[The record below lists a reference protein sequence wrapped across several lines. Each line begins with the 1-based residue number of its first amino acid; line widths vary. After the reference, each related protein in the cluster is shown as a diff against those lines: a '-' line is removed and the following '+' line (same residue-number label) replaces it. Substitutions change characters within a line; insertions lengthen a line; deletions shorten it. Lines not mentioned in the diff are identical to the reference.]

1 MKYRWDL
8 FASCLL
14 LPLAFSTIAFAQ
26 EEAKTQKFWQAQ
38 AQEITDEIVKDTA
51 ALPTIDRSIVWA
63 QLGDAWWKDDRER
76 AQLWLQRAVEGAIFG
91 PDQEPP
97 ADRKRRISTLRA
109 LLPILAR
116 HDEKLNTR
124 LIQALLSLNESKDT
138 QEESS
143 ANADALV
150 NAALAIVKEQPRL
163 AAALGSQSLRV
174 GESDNFLAL
183 LVALRQQDGNIGD
196 GLFSRLFRDAL
207 NTAQS
212 THSVNLLSSLV
223 VAAFP
228 KSSFPMYQGKV
239 PPANV
244 SEGLLAVLVEG
255 LLTIQNPGAERG
267 SDCAFARIT
276 APLLNEIFQLF
287 PQQAVAVRAE
297 IGKCQYTSQ
306 RVDDALRDQPLKTV
320 DDFLQAAEKE
330 PNTFKAAG
338 LLARAAALAAQQKDF
353 NRAISILD
361 GLSSEQRGVLGEAW
375 EIVRVSFAAGAAIA
389 YGDHKNYVGVEQ
401 VVAAVPSDLRPF
413 VQIPVAD
420 SLLRDKGDNAFVFTL
435 LEGARQRLAKL
446 NQTDTER
453 SKDRLIYSYLT
464 LMQLYA
470 KIDPSNGQYV
480 LLEAISAI
488 NKVGTR
494 TAVSEIGAQDLLKP
508 FLLPVSLL
516 EVDPLG
522 IRQAVS
528 SIDVLPY
535 RISAR
540 LSLIK
545 LSLEKM
551 RSTRRPPTKKS
562 GIRDV

>member
-1 MKYRWDL
+1 
-8 FASCLL
+8 
-14 LPLAFSTIAFAQ
+14 
-26 EEAKTQKFWQAQ
+26 
-38 AQEITDEIVKDTA
+38 
-51 ALPTIDRSIVWA
+51 
-63 QLGDAWWKDDRER
+63 
-76 AQLWLQRAVEGAIFG
+76 
-91 PDQEPP
+91 
-97 ADRKRRISTLRA
+97 
-109 LLPILAR
+109 
-116 HDEKLNTR
+116 
-124 LIQALLSLNESKDT
+124 
-138 QEESS
+138 
-143 ANADALV
+143 
-150 NAALAIVKEQPRL
+150 
-163 AAALGSQSLRV
+163 
-174 GESDNFLAL
+174 
-183 LVALRQQDGNIGD
+183 
-196 GLFSRLFRDAL
+196 
-207 NTAQS
+207 
-212 THSVNLLSSLV
+212 V

-228 KSSFPMYQGKV
+228 KSSSPMYKGKV

-244 SEGLLAVLVEG
+244 RGSLLAVLVER
-255 LLTIQNPGAERG
+255 LLTSPNPGVDKG
-267 SDCAFARIT
+267 PSCAFARIT
-276 APLLNEIFQLF
+276 APLLNEIFQLL
-287 PQQAVAVRAE
+287 PQQAVAVRVE

-306 RVDDALRDQPLKTV
+306 RVDEALRDQPLKTV

-338 LLARAAALAAQQKDF
+338 LLTRAAALAAQQKDF

-361 GLSSEQRGVLGEAW
+361 TLSSEQRGVLGEAW
-375 EIVRVSFAAGAAIA
+375 EIVRVSFAAGAAID
-389 YGDHKNYVGVEQ
+389 YGSHKNYVGVEE

-420 SLLRDKGDNAFVFTL
+420 SLLRDKGDKTFVFTL

-464 LMQLYA
+464 LMRLYA

-494 TAVSEIGAQDLLKP
+494 TDVSEIGAQDFSKP